1 MRSSIKYVA
10 CTLGVVLVS
19 FSLALAAPKSPA
31 LVVDAKASTLSLH
44 VWKQGI
50 FAFAADNHVVDA
62 PITSGKFDPQSNSIE
77 LNIESAKLRVLDPQL
92 PSDRRAQ
99 GPGDILGPAGS
110 GVEKY
115 SRIN

>member
-19 FSLALAAPKSPA
+19 FSLARAPPKSRA

-92 PSDRRAQ
+92 PSDRRAPEH
-99 GPGDILGPAGS
+99 GNNPGARVVVVGTLT
-110 GVEKY
+110 
-115 SRIN
+115 RIN